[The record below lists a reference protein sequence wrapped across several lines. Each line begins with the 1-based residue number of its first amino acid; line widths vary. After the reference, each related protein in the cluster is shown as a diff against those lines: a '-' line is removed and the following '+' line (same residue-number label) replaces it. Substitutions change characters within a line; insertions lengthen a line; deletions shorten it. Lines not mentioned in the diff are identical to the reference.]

1 MKKDVIKITEEDLR
15 SAIKEFIIRFLQGPD
30 EKEGQLRHL
39 SLLTELGD
47 VQASYGTDITQ
58 EYLYEDIDEG
68 LIMSYD
74 INKSAS
80 YLKSKFPNIIKIR
93 SLRYNPYKRSDR
105 PKKNDFVAIDLGTD
119 YANYKEIIY
128 TVKNLLGWFTSSITL
143 RETVKKGFI
152 PRIFNNFDGTFECD
166 DLNGVSRYDGENGFE
181 NYLADHSVS
190 AFSIIIEAKFGKR
203 YAQKSGE
210 VLYHATDS
218 SHLKRIREQ
227 GLIPR
232 SLGNFPDR
240 IYLGSDIHEIENMVG
255 PNLQDMWFLK
265 INVDGLEIYHD
276 ERERT
281 AYYTYD
287 NISPDRILEIFQIQ
301 S

>member
-1 MKKDVIKITEEDLR
+1 MKKDAIKIKEEDLR
-15 SAIKEFIIRFLQGPD
+15 SAIKESIIRFLQGPD

-39 SLLTELGD
+39 SLLTEMGD

-166 DLNGVSRYDGENGFE
+166 GLNGVNRYDGENGFD

-287 NISPDRILEIFQIQ
+287 NISPDRILEIFQI
-301 S
+301 

>member
-1 MKKDVIKITEEDLR
+1 MKKDVIKITEEGIR
-15 SAIKEFIIRFLQGPD
+15 SAIKESIIRFLQGPD

>member
-1 MKKDVIKITEEDLR
+1 MKKDVIKITEEGIR
-15 SAIKEFIIRFLQGPD
+15 SAIKESIIRFLQGPD

-47 VQASYGTDITQ
+47 VQVSYGTDITQ

>member
-1 MKKDVIKITEEDLR
+1 MKKDVAKIREEDLR
-15 SAIKEFIIRFLQGPD
+15 SAIKESIIRFLKGSD

-152 PRIFNNFDGTFECD
+152 PRIFNNFDGIFECD

-181 NYLADHSVS
+181 NYLAGHSVS

-255 PNLQDMWFLK
+255 PNIQDMWFLK

>member
-15 SAIKEFIIRFLQGPD
+15 SAIKESIIRFLQGPD

-47 VQASYGTDITQ
+47 VQASDGTDITQ

>member
-1 MKKDVIKITEEDLR
+1 MAGTFKITKYEKSVALESKDLDTL
-15 SAIKEFIIRFLQGPD
+15 ATILCGYGFYDCEGTPKAVIRKYL
-30 EKEGQLRHL
+30 
-39 SLLTELGD
+39 ELG
-47 VQASYGTDITQ
+47 A
-58 EYLYEDIDEG
+58 LWR
-68 LIMSYD
+68 SYD

-166 DLNGVSRYDGENGFE
+166 GLNGVSRYDGENGFD

-190 AFSIIIEAKFGKR
+190 AFSIIIEAKF
-203 YAQKSGE
+203 
-210 VLYHATDS
+210 
-218 SHLKRIREQ
+218 
-227 GLIPR
+227 
-232 SLGNFPDR
+232 
-240 IYLGSDIHEIENMVG
+240 
-255 PNLQDMWFLK
+255 
-265 INVDGLEIYHD
+265 
-276 ERERT
+276 
-281 AYYTYD
+281 
-287 NISPDRILEIFQIQ
+287 
-301 S
+301 

>member
-1 MKKDVIKITEEDLR
+1 MKKDVIKITEEDIR
-15 SAIKEFIIRFLQGPD
+15 SAIKESIIRFLQGPD

-276 ERERT
+276 EREQT

>member
-1 MKKDVIKITEEDLR
+1 MEKDAIKITEEDIR
-15 SAIKEFIIRFLQGPD
+15 SAIKESIIRFLQGPD

>member
-15 SAIKEFIIRFLQGPD
+15 SAIKESIIRFLQGPD

-74 INKSAS
+74 INKAAS
-80 YLKSKFPNIIKIR
+80 YLKSKFPNIIKNR

>member
-15 SAIKEFIIRFLQGPD
+15 SAIKESIIRFLQGPD
-30 EKEGQLRHL
+30 EKERQLRHL

-74 INKSAS
+74 INKAAS

-166 DLNGVSRYDGENGFE
+166 CLNGVSRYDGENGFD